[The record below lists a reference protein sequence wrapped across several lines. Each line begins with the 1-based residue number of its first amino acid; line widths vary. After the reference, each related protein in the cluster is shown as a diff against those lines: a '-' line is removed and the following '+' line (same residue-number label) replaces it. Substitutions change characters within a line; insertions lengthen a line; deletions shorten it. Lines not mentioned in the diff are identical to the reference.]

1 MDTQWAAGKGLGE
14 TKKWEK
20 KVFNQQTS
28 LWKSREALC
37 ITVPLPNVPTTPLW
51 AHHRPPGT
59 KCGTYPRPSVAL
71 TPGLHTQPCSP
82 RMKECGSWLWV
93 VSSQES

>member
-51 AHHRPPGT
+51 AHRLL
-59 KCGTYPRPSVAL
+59 RL
-71 TPGLHTQPCSP
+71 
-82 RMKECGSWLWV
+82 
-93 VSSQES
+93 